1 LLDVTLP
8 DADGFDILRKI
19 RQHTTLRAVPFI
31 MVTGNATREGVLKGL
46 AAGADGYITK
56 RFDPDNLVAT
66 IRAVLGL
73 EK

>member
-1 LLDVTLP
+1 LP

-19 RQHTTLRAVPFI
+19 REHPALRVVPVI

-56 RFDPDNLVAT
+56 PFEPDNLVAT

>member
-1 LLDVTLP
+1 MMQARAARIHSSLLT
-8 DADGFDILRKI
+8 
-19 RQHTTLRAVPFI
+19 
-31 MVTGNATREGVLKGL
+31 TREGVLKGL

-56 RFDPDNLVAT
+56 PFEPDNLVAT